1 MGPTASACGRSR
13 GGGGCRRRVHGPE
26 VFGLSQLVVPER
38 LRPLACVLGVG
49 LLLAVPACDDGQVSS
64 LPPAA
69 PAAVTVPASA
79 PPPLPAAPPPLALT
93 CTADPRAGAV
103 PLDVTFRAF

>member
-1 MGPTASACGRSR
+1 MPHILAPLVRERGRAQSYPDGSRNGKGPKI
-13 GGGGCRRRVHGPE
+13 
-26 VFGLSQLVVPER
+26 FGLSQLVVPER
-38 LRPLACVLGVG
+38 LRPLARVLGVG

-69 PAAVTVPASA
+69 PAAVTMPASA
-79 PPPLPAAPPPLALT
+79 PPALPAAPPPLVLT

-103 PLDVTFRAF
+103 PLD